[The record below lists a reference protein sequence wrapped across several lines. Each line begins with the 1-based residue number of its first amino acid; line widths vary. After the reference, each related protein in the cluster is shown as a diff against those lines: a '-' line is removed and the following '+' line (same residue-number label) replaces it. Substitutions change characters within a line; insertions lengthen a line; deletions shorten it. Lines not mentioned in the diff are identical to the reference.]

1 MRSLLRNIHIRIFSK
16 ALAVAMSFKMITL
29 TITCCPH
36 LCASAMC
43 GAAQGEG
50 VVLEMCLYARGAP
63 GSDITDS
70 PIYVEYIYGAMGP
83 EISAKK
89 QTIKSK

>member
-1 MRSLLRNIHIRIFSK
+1 
-16 ALAVAMSFKMITL
+16 
-29 TITCCPH
+29 
-36 LCASAMC
+36 MC
-43 GAAQGEG
+43 GAAQGDG

-83 EISAKK
+83 GISVKETDHKK
-89 QTIKSK
+89 